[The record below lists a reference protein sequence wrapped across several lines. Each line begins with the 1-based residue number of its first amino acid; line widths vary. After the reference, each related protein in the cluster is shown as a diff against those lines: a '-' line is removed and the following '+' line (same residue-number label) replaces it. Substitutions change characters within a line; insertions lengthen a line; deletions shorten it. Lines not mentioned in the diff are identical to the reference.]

1 MAGTLT
7 SLPFDVIRT
16 RMVAQPETDKMYL
29 SVRDAALKLKSEGG
43 IRAFYK
49 GKKISFFLKG
59 QFKAFLLEK

>member
-49 GKKISFFLKG
+49 GKIARSNFERLELGFFNK
-59 QFKAFLLEK
+59 

>member
-1 MAGTLT
+1 MLGTLT

-16 RMVAQPETDKMYL
+16 RMVAQPETDKMYS

-49 GKKISFFLKG
+49 GKTILKFFK
-59 QFKAFLLEK
+59 QTY